1 MTTTPP
7 NSEIEPSGNGS
18 GIDLRVTV
26 RDKDGR
32 IINEQ
37 CKEGDLYLLN
47 WMVLMANFFKCGL
60 DGTTGN
66 KYYYYIQRTQA
77 QLSHCGPF
85 YYTSNGDYWAN
96 TGKIVLG
103 SSQQPPGLRDFD
115 IAVPVKEITPSVPV
129 ISSVG
134 NVLKVIVSG
143 TASFTSETV
152 VGEAGLQVAF
162 PDITNAT
169 HPALITRDIFDPVT
183 VPAGG
188 SITLQFELWF
198 NGMPPAE

>member
-1 MTTTPP
+1 MTPNTPNP
-7 NSEIEPSGNGS
+7 EIEPTGNGS

-60 DGTTGN
+60 DGTTTN
-66 KYYYYIQRTQA
+66 KYYYFIQRNQTQ
-77 QLSHCGPF
+77 LLHYGLF
-85 YYTSNGDYWAN
+85 YGANNNAWAN
-96 TGKIVLG
+96 AGKVILG
-103 SSQQPPGLRDFD
+103 SSQQPPGIRDFD

-129 ISSVG
+129 ISSEG
-134 NVLKVIVSG
+134 NVVKVIVSG
-143 TASFTSETV
+143 TASFTSETIV
-152 VGEAGLQVAF
+152 SEAGLQVAF
-162 PDITNAT
+162 PNTNTAVNT
-169 HPALITRDIFDPVT
+169 ALITRDIFDPVT

-198 NGMPPAE
+198 NGMPPAV